1 MNKILEVFKIMC
13 KHHKTDINKTEVK
26 QIFNIVKLENIHQI
40 RFVKILYVKIEVMN
54 CRLYIVK
61 LGNIKFL
68 KLEVLL

>member
-1 MNKILEVFKIMC
+1 M
-13 KHHKTDINKTEVK
+13 K

-54 CRLYIVK
+54 YRLDIVK
-61 LGNIKFL
+61 LENIKFL